1 MSRIIKN
8 DDFGTISEISK
19 KKKEQMS
26 AEQQLR
32 SVAKQILNE
41 ARKRAHFEMECL
53 TRMVLLEAKAAARY
67 SIKKPFYIS

>member
-1 MSRIIKN
+1 MSRIIKHDN
-8 DDFGTISEISK
+8 VGTISDMS

-26 AEQQLR
+26 AENQLR

-53 TRMVLLEAKAAARY
+53 TQMLLQEAKAVARY
-67 SIKKPFYIS
+67 SRQKPFYIS